1 VDDVDKH
8 DLELAERLA
17 GQLFRL
23 LRTVERAKTQAAA
36 LRGDNVERACFGLLV
51 ELADNGPRR
60 TTALAEAV
68 LADPSTVSRQ
78 VAQLVQL
85 GYVERQPDPE
95 DGRASRLAATE
106 LGIRHLREGRARRNQ
121 MIAGVLGDWTTEDRR
136 QLIRLVDRLNDD
148 FENHRPHLLAGS
160 TEAQRARQETS

>member
-1 VDDVDKH
+1 VSDVDKH
-8 DLELAERLA
+8 DLQLADRLA

-23 LRTVERAKTQAAA
+23 LRTVERTKAQAAA
-36 LRGDNVERACFGLLV
+36 ARGDGMERACFGLLV
-51 ELADNGPRR
+51 ELADHGPRR

-78 VAQLVQL
+78 VAQLVQQ

-106 LGIRHLREGRARRNQ
+106 RGIRHLRESRAKRNQ
-121 MIAGVLGDWTTEDRR
+121 MFAALLAEWDTEDRE
-136 QLIRLVDRLNDD
+136 RLVRLLERLNDD
-148 FENHRPHLLAGS
+148 FDHHRSRLIAG
-160 TEAQRARQETS
+160 EVPARQETS